1 MPQNQVKPK
10 SWLKWI
16 VIAIILICLAIAAWF
31 LSKQYLVMSQP
42 KYTTVSVEEGPIVAN
57 IRASGTLNPVRS
69 ITIGTGVSGMIREL
83 TVDFNDKVKQDQII
97 AKIDQREFQAKYD
110 QALANYELALKNHEY
125 NISLMQQ
132 GFISKQALV
141 TTENTLKAALGAL
154 DLSKKSLDDT
164 LIRSPVDGVVVK
176 RSVEVGQTVAASL
189 QSPEIFIIARN
200 LAEMQVETSIDESDV
215 GRIEEGQE
223 ATFTVDAFPN
233 KVFNGKVKQVRK
245 APVNIQNV
253 VTYTVLI
260 TADNP
265 DLKLLPGMTAN
276 ARIVVEKKEK
286 TLKVLNSALR
296 FRMPATDKTS
306 SWNKSGKDKAPE
318 NPPWWK
324 FWESNSKPT
333 VVAGAK
339 GGSSDRPTDAN
350 ANPNANPNAS
360 PNAPATAGGSFSG
373 NAQRSSRFGSGQSN
387 FRSVYVLEND
397 GKQEKPVRKAF
408 RLGLTD
414 GEYSEI
420 LPLRDAKEAQLKVGD
435 LVITGIEGQAFGA
448 SGGSSGSGPQRS
460 GPRMF

>member
-1 MPQNQVKPK
+1 
-10 SWLKWI
+10 
-16 VIAIILICLAIAAWF
+16 
-31 LSKQYLVMSQP
+31 
-42 KYTTVSVEEGPIVAN
+42 
-57 IRASGTLNPVRS
+57 
-69 ITIGTGVSGMIREL
+69 MIREL
-83 TVDFNDKVKQDQII
+83 TVDFNDKVKQGQII

-110 QALANYELALKNHEY
+110 QALANYELASKNHEY
-125 NISLMQQ
+125 NVSLMQQ

-141 TTENTLKAALGAL
+141 TTENTMKAALGAL

-233 KVFNGKVKQVRK
+233 KVFKSKVKQVRK

-286 TLKVLNSALR
+286 TLKVLNTALR
-296 FRMPATDKTS
+296 FRMPVTDKNS
-306 SWNKSGKDKAPE
+306 GWNKSGQDKAAE

-324 FWESNSKPT
+324 FWESKGKPSE
-333 VVAGAK
+333 VAGAK
-339 GGSSDRPTDAN
+339 SSSSDRPTEAN
-350 ANPNANPNAS
+350 ANPNANS
-360 PNAPATAGGSFSG
+360 NAPATAGGSSSG

-397 GKQEKPVRKAF
+397 GKQDKPVRKAF

-420 LPLRDAKEAQLKVGD
+420 LPLRDAKDAQLKVGD
-435 LVITGIEGQAFGA
+435 LVITGIEGQASGA
-448 SGGSSGSGPQRS
+448 SGGPSGAGQRS

>member
-10 SWLKWI
+10 SRLKWV
-16 VIAIILICLAIAAWF
+16 VIATIVSGLAFATWF
-31 LSKQYLVMSQP
+31 FAQQYFGMSQT

-83 TVDFNDKVKQDQII
+83 TVDFNDKVKQGQII

-110 QALANYELALKNHEY
+110 QAYANYELALKNHEY

-141 TTENTLKAALGAL
+141 TTENTMKAALGAL

-286 TLKVLNSALR
+286 TLKVLNTALR

-306 SWNKSGKDKAPE
+306 SWNKSGKEKASE
-318 NPPWWK
+318 NAPWWK
-324 FWESNSKPT
+324 FWESKGKPT
-333 VVAGAK
+333 ELAGGK
-339 GGSSDRPTDAN
+339 SSSSDRPTDAN
-350 ANPNANPNAS
+350 AQGS
-360 PNAPATAGGSFSG
+360 GGGSG
-373 NAQRSSRFGSGQSN
+373 NPQRSSRSGSGQSN
-387 FRSVYVLEND
+387 FRSVYILQSD
-397 GKQEKPVRKAF
+397 GKQEVPVRKAF

-420 LPLRDAKEAQLKVGD
+420 LPLRDAKEPQLKVGD
-435 LVITGIEGQAFGA
+435 LVITGIEGQASGA
-448 SGGSSGSGPQRS
+448 TSGSSGAGAQRS
-460 GPRMF
+460 SPRMF

>member
-1 MPQNQVKPK
+1 MSQNQAKPR
-10 SWLKWI
+10 SWLKWALI
-16 VIAIILICLAIAAWF
+16 VCIVLSLAF
-31 LSKQYLVMSQP
+31 LSWWFAKQYLGMNQP
-42 KYTTVSVEEGPIVAN
+42 KYLTVTVEEGPIVAN

-69 ITIGTGVSGMIREL
+69 VTVGTGVSGMIREL
-83 TVDFNDKVKQDQII
+83 TVDFNDKVKQGQVI

-110 QALANYELALKNHEY
+110 QAAANYELALKNHQY
-125 NISLMQQ
+125 NISLMEQ

-141 TTENTLKAALGAL
+141 TTENTMKATLGAL
-154 DLSKKSLDDT
+154 DLAKKSLDDT

-233 KVFNGKVKQVRK
+233 KVFSGKVKQVRK

-276 ARIVVEKKEK
+276 ARIIVERKEK
-286 TLKVLNSALR
+286 ALKILNTALR
-296 FRMPATDKTS
+296 FRMPPSDKS
-306 SWNKSGKDKAPE
+306 ASANKLGKDTSAEKPA
-318 NPPWWK
+318 WWK
-324 FWESNSKPT
+324 FWESKESAT
-333 VVAGAK
+333 EVAGAK
-339 GGSSDRPTDAN
+339 KEAGERP
-350 ANPNANPNAS
+350 
-360 PNAPATAGGSFSG
+360 AGGPVGGYPGANS
-373 NAQRSSRFGSGQSN
+373 QRSSRFGSGQSN
-387 FRSVYVLEND
+387 FRSVYVLEKD
-397 GKQEKPVRKAF
+397 GNKETPVRKAF

-435 LVITGIEGQAFGA
+435 LVITGIEGKG
-448 SGGSSGSGPQRS
+448 SGTTGSGSSAPS

>member
-16 VIAIILICLAIAAWF
+16 VIAIILISLAIAAWF

-83 TVDFNDKVKQDQII
+83 TVDFNDKVKQGQII
-97 AKIDQREFQAKYD
+97 AKIDQREFQARYD

-141 TTENTLKAALGAL
+141 TTENTMKAALGAL

-296 FRMPATDKTS
+296 FRMPATDKNS

-333 VVAGAK
+333 EVAGAK
-339 GGSSDRPTDAN
+339 GSPSDRPTDAN
-350 ANPNANPNAS
+350 ANPNANPNA
-360 PNAPATAGGSFSG
+360 PATAGGSGSG
-373 NAQRSSRFGSGQSN
+373 NPQRSSRFGSGQSN

-435 LVITGIEGQAFGA
+435 LVITGIEGQAPGA
-448 SGGSSGSGPQRS
+448 SSGSSGAGPQRS

>member
-1 MPQNQVKPK
+1 MPQNQAKPTSWVK
-10 SWLKWI
+10 WVL
-16 VIAIILICLAIAAWF
+16 ILSFILGLAVLTWWGA
-31 LSKQYLVMSQP
+31 KQYFGMSQT
-42 KYTTVSVEEGPIVAN
+42 KYMTVSVEEGPIVAN

-69 ITIGTGVSGMIREL
+69 VTVGTGVSGMIREL
-83 TVDFNDKVKQDQII
+83 TVDFNDKVKQGQVI
-97 AKIDQREFQAKYD
+97 AKIDQREFQARYD
-110 QALANYELALKNHEY
+110 QAAANYELALKNHEY

-141 TTENTLKAALGAL
+141 TTENTMKAALGAV
-154 DLSKKSLDDT
+154 DLAKKSLDDT

-276 ARIVVEKKEK
+276 ARIIVERKEN
-286 TLKVLNSALR
+286 TLKILNTALR
-296 FRMPATDKTS
+296 FRMPASDKSAS
-306 SWNKSGKDKAPE
+306 SYKAGKDKAAEKPV
-318 NPPWWK
+318 WWK
-324 FWESNSKPT
+324 FWESKESSSD
-333 VVAGAK
+333 VAGTKKEA
-339 GGSSDRPTDAN
+339 GERSSDRSTGG
-350 ANPNANPNAS
+350 NAS
-360 PNAPATAGGSFSG
+360 G
-373 NAQRSSRFGSGQSN
+373 NPQRSSRFGSGQSN
-387 FRSVYVLEND
+387 FRSVYVLEKD
-397 GKQEKPVRKAF
+397 GNKETPVRKAF

-420 LPLRDAKEAQLKVGD
+420 LPLRDAKEAQLKAGD
-435 LVITGIEGQAFGA
+435 LVISGIEGQVSSA
-448 SGGSSGSGPQRS
+448 SGGASAAGAGQRN

>member
-16 VIAIILICLAIAAWF
+16 VIAIILISLAIAAWF

-83 TVDFNDKVKQDQII
+83 TVDFNDKVKQGQII
-97 AKIDQREFQAKYD
+97 AKIDQREFQARYD

-141 TTENTLKAALGAL
+141 TTENTMKAALGAL

-296 FRMPATDKTS
+296 FRMPATDKNS

-333 VVAGAK
+333 EVAGAK
-339 GGSSDRPTDAN
+339 GNPSDRPTDAN
-350 ANPNANPNAS
+350 ANPNANPNA
-360 PNAPATAGGSFSG
+360 PAAAGGSGSG
-373 NAQRSSRFGSGQSN
+373 NPQRSSRFGSGQSN

-435 LVITGIEGQAFGA
+435 LVITGIEGQAPGA
-448 SGGSSGSGPQRS
+448 SSGSSGAGPQRS

>member
-1 MPQNQVKPK
+1 MPQNQAKPTSWVK
-10 SWLKWI
+10 WLL
-16 VIAIILICLAIAAWF
+16 ILIFILGLAALTWWGA
-31 LSKQYLVMSQP
+31 KQYFGMSQT
-42 KYTTVSVEEGPIVAN
+42 KYMTVSVEEGPIVAN

-69 ITIGTGVSGMIREL
+69 VTVGTGVSGMIREL
-83 TVDFNDKVKQDQII
+83 TVDFNDKVKQGQVI
-97 AKIDQREFQAKYD
+97 AKIDQREFQARYD
-110 QALANYELALKNHEY
+110 QAAANYELALKNHEY
-125 NISLMQQ
+125 NMSLMQQ

-141 TTENTLKAALGAL
+141 TTENTMKAALGAL

-276 ARIVVEKKEK
+276 ARIIVERKENA
-286 TLKVLNSALR
+286 LKILNTALR
-296 FRMPATDKTS
+296 FRMPATDKSASTFKT
-306 SWNKSGKDKAPE
+306 NKDKTADKAAEKPV
-318 NPPWWK
+318 WWK
-324 FWESNSKPT
+324 FWESKESST
-333 VVAGAK
+333 EVAGAK
-339 GGSSDRPTDAN
+339 KEAGERFSERPSDRPT
-350 ANPNANPNAS
+350 
-360 PNAPATAGGSFSG
+360 GG
-373 NAQRSSRFGSGQSN
+373 NAAGNPQRSSRFGSGQSN
-387 FRSVYVLEND
+387 FRSVYVLEKD
-397 GKQEKPVRKAF
+397 GNKETPVRKAF

-435 LVITGIEGQAFGA
+435 LVITGIEGQVSGA
-448 SGGSSGSGPQRS
+448 TGGAGAGQRS

>member
-10 SWLKWI
+10 SRLKWV
-16 VIAIILICLAIAAWF
+16 VIATIVSGLALATWF
-31 LSKQYLVMSQP
+31 FAQQYFGMSQT

-83 TVDFNDKVKQDQII
+83 TVDFNDKVKQGQII

-110 QALANYELALKNHEY
+110 QAYANYELALKNHEY

-141 TTENTLKAALGAL
+141 TTENTMKAALGAL

-286 TLKVLNSALR
+286 TLKVLNTALR

-306 SWNKSGKDKAPE
+306 SWNKSGKEKASE
-318 NPPWWK
+318 NAPWWK
-324 FWESNSKPT
+324 FWESKGKPSEL
-333 VVAGAK
+333 AGGK
-339 GGSSDRPTDAN
+339 SSSSDRPTDAN
-350 ANPNANPNAS
+350 AQG
-360 PNAPATAGGSFSG
+360 TGGGSG
-373 NAQRSSRFGSGQSN
+373 NSQRSSRSGSGQSN
-387 FRSVYVLEND
+387 FRSVYILQSD
-397 GKQEKPVRKAF
+397 GKQEVPVRKAF

-420 LPLRDAKEAQLKVGD
+420 LPLRDAKEPQLKVGD
-435 LVITGIEGQAFGA
+435 LVITGIEGQA
-448 SGGSSGSGPQRS
+448 SGGTSGSSGAGAQRS
-460 GPRMF
+460 SPRMF

>member
-10 SWLKWI
+10 SWLKWVIITII
-16 VIAIILICLAIAAWF
+16 VLGLAFATWLLA
-31 LSKQYLVMSQP
+31 KQYLGISQT

-83 TVDFNDKVKQDQII
+83 TVDFNDKVKQGQII

-110 QALANYELALKNHEY
+110 QALANYELASKNHEY
-125 NISLMQQ
+125 NVSLMQQ

-141 TTENTLKAALGAL
+141 TTENTMKSALGAL

-233 KVFNGKVKQVRK
+233 KVFKSKVKQVRK

-286 TLKVLNSALR
+286 TLKVLNTALR
-296 FRMPATDKTS
+296 FRMPVTDKTS
-306 SWNKSGKDKAPE
+306 SWNKSSQDKTAE

-333 VVAGAK
+333 EVAGAK
-339 GGSSDRPTDAN
+339 GSSSDRSTEAN
-350 ANPNANPNAS
+350 AN
-360 PNAPATAGGSFSG
+360 PNAPATAGGSSSG

-397 GKQEKPVRKAF
+397 GKQDKPVRKAF

-420 LPLRDAKEAQLKVGD
+420 LPLRDAKDAQLKVGD
-435 LVITGIEGQAFGA
+435 LVITGIEGQASGA
-448 SGGSSGSGPQRS
+448 SGGPSGAGQRS